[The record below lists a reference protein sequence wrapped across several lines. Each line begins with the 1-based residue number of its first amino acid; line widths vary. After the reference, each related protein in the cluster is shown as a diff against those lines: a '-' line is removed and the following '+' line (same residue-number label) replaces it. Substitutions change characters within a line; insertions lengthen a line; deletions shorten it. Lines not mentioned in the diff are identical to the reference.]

1 MKNPSYKLILITNK
15 QDQKLE
21 EYLEFISI
29 CANSGITSVQLR
41 EKKLPYD
48 KLVEFGKQLKSCLK
62 NFSIP
67 LIINDNIKLAQQLD
81 AEGVHLG
88 QSDGDAL
95 EVREILGP
103 NKIIGLTINSLE
115 QLHIANNLPL
125 DYVAISAIF
134 STNHKSNIERIWGCE
149 NLKDAAH
156 LSKHPIIAIG
166 GINEENISK
175 VMTTGANGI
184 AAIGAFHQASN
195 PTKTIIKLRSII
207 DEANN
212 D

>member
-134 STNHKSNIERIWGCE
+134 STGVNIK
-149 NLKDAAH
+149 NLH
-156 LSKHPIIAIG
+156 
-166 GINEENISK
+166 NIYQ
-175 VMTTGANGI
+175 NI
-184 AAIGAFHQASN
+184 Q
-195 PTKTIIKLRSII
+195 L
-207 DEANN
+207 
-212 D
+212 